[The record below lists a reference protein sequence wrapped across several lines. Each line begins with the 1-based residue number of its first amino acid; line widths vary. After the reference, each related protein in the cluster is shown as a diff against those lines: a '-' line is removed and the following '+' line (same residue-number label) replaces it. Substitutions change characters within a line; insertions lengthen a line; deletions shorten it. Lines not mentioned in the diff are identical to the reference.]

1 MSKKHN
7 RRSKQRKGPQL
18 SEGERLWKRM
28 SAAIGN
34 NQELWGKSW
43 DAQSIAELVIRAE
56 NLSERFAKEPK
67 SERVFRAKLDQALAE
82 IRKQN
87 QFFTTDNKRS
97 VTLRTKPE
105 IDEIK
110 ASIDLWQVFF
120 QRQSVS
126 KELFQGPPIFEK
138 DEDKSR
144 YTIVENAW
152 LAMINGKNMPSE
164 LSLYDEGLTRW

>member
-28 SAAIGN
+28 SVAIGN

-56 NLSERFAKEPK
+56 NLSQRFAKEPK
-67 SERVFRAKLDQALAE
+67 SERVFRANLDQALAE

-87 QFFTTDNKRS
+87 QFFFS
-97 VTLRTKPE
+97 P
-105 IDEIK
+105 
-110 ASIDLWQVFF
+110 
-120 QRQSVS
+120 
-126 KELFQGPPIFEK
+126 
-138 DEDKSR
+138 
-144 YTIVENAW
+144 
-152 LAMINGKNMPSE
+152 
-164 LSLYDEGLTRW
+164 